1 MKPINI
7 PQENATETE
16 FVGERSEPA
25 LMSLRAIGGLE
36 VASVLA
42 SVFLTTWVMIP
53 LQPEPRWLIGAPGL
67 FAIALIVN
75 SQRIRGERFHDLGLT
90 GRNFGKALRL
100 IAVPTLAAAAVI
112 ATVGYATNSFHRTS
126 HFWTNALFL
135 PVWGITQQ
143 FVLQAFIYRR
153 VRGLL
158 VAESA
163 SPDEQRRQ
171 ARWAILATA
180 ALFSLAHL
188 PNLMLMVLTLI
199 GGLMWSWVY
208 ERAPN
213 LLALGLSHAT
223 LSFLLMTSA
232 PDWLLPSLSVGYKHF
247 LYQKF

>member
-1 MKPINI
+1 MKPIN
-7 PQENATETE
+7 PSQKNATE
-16 FVGERSEPA
+16 SEPVGDHSEFA
-25 LMSLRAIGGLE
+25 PVSLRTIGGLE

-53 LQPEPRWLIGAPGL
+53 LQLKPRWLVAVPGL
-67 FAIALIVN
+67 FALALILN
-75 SQRIRGERFHDLGLT
+75 SQRIRSERLGDFGLS
-90 GRNFGKALRL
+90 GRNFGKAMRL
-100 IAVPTLAAAAVI
+100 VALPTLAAAGVI
-112 ATVGYATNSFHRTS
+112 ATLGYATNSFHRTS
-126 HFWTNALFL
+126 HFWTNVLFL
-135 PVWGITQQ
+135 PVWAVTQQ
-143 FVLQAFIYRR
+143 YVLQAFIYRR
-153 VRGLL
+153 IRRLL

-163 SPDEQRRQ
+163 TLNEQHRQ
-171 ARWAILATA
+171 VRWAIWATA

-188 PNLMLMVLTLI
+188 PNLMLMVLTLL

-232 PDWLLPSLSVGYKHF
+232 PDWMLPSLSVGYKHF